1 MGAAG
6 QREAALAKAARWWQ
20 WRARLDL
27 CHGASE
33 EQRWELPL
41 LLAVLGGAVVS
52 LALLGSPL
60 PRAGLGGFTGTAWM
74 DITDFRGLGP
84 VRVST
89 CSPGICA
96 DSTS

>member
-1 MGAAG
+1 MGAAT
-6 QREAALAKAARWWQ
+6 AAGCARWGSGKCGT
-20 WRARLDL
+20 A
-27 CHGASE
+27 GE
-33 EQRWELPL
+33 
-41 LLAVLGGAVVS
+41 S
-52 LALLGSPL
+52 LTCVE
-60 PRAGLGGFTGTAWM
+60 LGGFTGTAWM

>member
-1 MGAAG
+1 M
-6 QREAALAKAARWWQ
+6 RW
-20 WRARLDL
+20 DL
-27 CHGASE
+27 CHSVSE
-33 EQRWELPL
+33 EQRWELPP

-52 LALLGSPL
+52 LALLGTPL
-60 PRAGLGGFTGTAWM
+60 PGAELGGFTGTACM
-74 DITDFRGLGP
+74 DIADFRGLGP